1 MKVEYGMFKIPP
13 NKRNGKEGK
22 WTGALKDFLQG
33 TQPMMRISFD
43 DTDGSKA
50 AANNCYSSLVQL
62 IKRLNLQDKMYCK
75 LRGSIVYTI
84 RKGGMN
90 DGAEIQN

>member
-22 WTGALKDFLQG
+22 WTDALKDFLQG
-33 TQPMMRISFD
+33 TQPMMKISFD
-43 DTDGSKA
+43 DTDGGKV
-50 AANNCYSSLVQL
+50 AANSCYSSLIQL
-62 IKRLNLQDKMYCK
+62 IKRSNVQEKMYCK
-75 LRGSIVYTI
+75 LRGSAVYTI

-90 DGAEIQN
+90 DDTEVQD

>member
-43 DTDGSKA
+43 DTDGGKV
-50 AANNCYSSLVQL
+50 AANTCYSSILQV
-62 IKRLNLQDKMYCK
+62 IKRLDAQAQVYCK
-75 LRGSIVYTI
+75 LRGSAVYTI

-90 DGAEIQN
+90 DGTEVQD